1 MKVFVLIAILSIYGT
16 ECSAQFWKR
25 WFGSSS
31 PPTVSGLNAPLL
43 HQLVGNSKTEH
54 EKQTKVKNEQAK
66 STSMEEGNRGLLKT
80 VKNKYRTLQERFA
93 KMSIVFDAANI
104 GVSATPLVRE
114 IIAQQQQI
122 VIAVNKDPSLIPIA
136 MDSEVLFVKRA
147 NSLVNYLIG
156 LCAVVG
162 DLNQMKASDRRI
174 LFQYILDELKEIN
187 YMSGGVSRSLRAAV
201 TKSRGVDPFSDYV
214 NKEATLVDEIMNN
227 AKILK
232 Q

>member
-1 MKVFVLIAILSIYGT
+1 MKAYILISIAILSFYST
-16 ECSAQFWKR
+16 ECNAQW
-25 WFGSSS
+25 WGS
-31 PPTVSGLNAPLL
+31 VSGLNPSLL

-54 EKQTKVKNEQAK
+54 SKQAKVKNEQAK
-66 STSMEEGNRGLLKT
+66 STSIEEGNRGFLKT
-80 VKNKYRTLQERFA
+80 AKNKYRTLQERFA

-104 GVSATPLVRE
+104 GISATPLVRE

-122 VIAVNKDPSLIPIA
+122 VIAVNKDPALIPIA

-156 LCAVVG
+156 LCAVIG
-162 DLNQMKASDRRI
+162 DLNQMKVSDRRI
-174 LFQYILDELKEIN
+174 LFQYILDELREIS
-187 YMSGGVSRSLRAAV
+187 YMSGGVSRSLQAAV
-201 TKSRGVDPFSDYV
+201 IKSKGIDPFSDYV
-214 NKEATLVDEIMNN
+214 NNETRLVDEIMNN